1 MPFSVIVGKSE
12 KSYMKSQEAILRRR
26 EAEIKTGQEA
36 LAHALTK
43 SLVLL
48 QFKGNCKC
56 GMMLTNQDKKPNA
69 ETYLCPHCGKSGTPV
84 VAAAASKK

>member
-1 MPFSVIVGKSE
+1 
-12 KSYMKSQEAILRRR
+12 MKSQEAILRRR

-48 QFKGNCKC
+48 RYKGNCKC
-56 GMMLTNQDKKPNA
+56 GMMLTNQDKKPKG
-69 ETYLCPHCGKSGTPV
+69 ESYLCPHCGKSGPLASVTPPSPK
-84 VAAAASKK
+84 AAVSVK